1 MTATST
7 LAMDPTIKDRRPLG
21 ARRFGLTLVAGL
33 LLLVLLVAWS
43 VMIGT
48 GDISLGDAVRALLG
62 RPSSRLDHTIV
73 IRLRLPRALVGVVAG
88 GCLALAGALSQA
100 ATRNALASPDLTGVS
115 AGVVFLTVV
124 AVGFG
129 PSWIYHPDD
138 LLLSPWSVLV
148 GALGGAGAGA
158 LVLKLASQRKGDP
171 VRLVLTGVIVGLL
184 LATATSF
191 VLMVWGSSATLEASF
206 WFIGSLNARVWP
218 HWNVLWPW
226 AAVLVPVALAGAGW
240 ANLLQ
245 LGDDVA
251 VSLGADARRARAGL
265 FVVSATLTAG
275 ALVVVGSIGFIGL
288 IGPHIARR
296 LVGGDLRRVL
306 PASLLAGAILLSAA
320 DVGAR
325 AFTTRALPTG
335 TVTALLGAGFFL
347 ILLVRQ
353 RSR

>member
-1 MTATST
+1 MAP
-7 LAMDPTIKDRRPLG
+7 DPRPLG
-21 ARRFGLTLVAGL
+21 VRKFGIALVAGL
-33 LLLVLLVAWS
+33 ALLVLLVAWS

-48 GDISLGDAVRALLG
+48 GDISLGDAVRALIG
-62 RPSSRLDHTIV
+62 RPSSELDHTIV
-73 IRLRLPRALVGVVAG
+73 VKLRLPRALVGVVAG

-115 AGVVFLTVV
+115 AGVVLLTVV
-124 AVGFG
+124 WVGFG
-129 PSWIYHPDD
+129 PTSIYHPDD
-138 LLLSPWSVLV
+138 LLLSPLVVVV
-148 GALGGAGAGA
+148 GAVGGAGAGL
-158 LVLKLASQRKGDP
+158 LVLKLASGRKGDP
-171 VRLVLTGVIVGLL
+171 VRLVLTGVIFGLL
-184 LATATSF
+184 MQTVTSF
-191 VLMVWGSSATLEASF
+191 ILMVWGSSATLEASF

-251 VSLGADARRARAGL
+251 AGLGVDVRRARAGL
-265 FVVSATLTAG
+265 FLVSATLTAG
-275 ALVVVGSIGFIGL
+275 ALVVVGAIGFIGL
-288 IGPHIARR
+288 VAPHITRR
-296 LVGGDLRRVL
+296 LVGGDLRRLL

-335 TVTALLGAGFFL
+335 TVTALLGAAFFL
-347 ILLVRQ
+347 MLLMRQ
-353 RSR
+353 RRR